1 MKSHV
6 SRRALATLACA
17 TLTVLSATACTGAD
31 STDQAQQNELAEPT
45 LSAAPTDQPDT
56 TEQPEET
63 TESAPALTERNP
75 EDFVVDGAYKH
86 MYAIVFGD
94 TFNRCVVK
102 PAEYFGCN
110 AEFTGTLPPNETDV
124 ALNEGPADYI
134 SFRDGE
140 GFETTKVL
148 GTDGPTHYE
157 TLNPN
162 ERVTLGEYTFTIN
175 ADGTA
180 RGERDGHWFELTS
193 SGQYSSPR
201 FTP

>member
-17 TLTVLSATACTGAD
+17 TLTVLSTTACTGAD

-45 LSAAPTDQPDT
+45 LSAAPAE
-56 TEQPEET
+56 TEA

-75 EDFVVDGAYKH
+75 EDFVVDGAYQH
-86 MYAIVFGD
+86 MYAIIFGD
-94 TFNRCVVK
+94 TYNRCVVK

-110 AEFTGTLPPNETDV
+110 AEFAGTLPPNETDV
-124 ALNEGPADYI
+124 ELNEGPADYI
-134 SFRDGE
+134 SFDDGE
-140 GFETTKVL
+140 GFVTTKVL
-148 GTDGPTHYE
+148 GTDGPTYYE
-157 TLNPN
+157 ALNPN
-162 ERVTLGEYTFTIN
+162 EQVTLGEYTFTIH
-175 ADGTA
+175 ADGTVH
-180 RGERDGHWFELTS
+180 GERDGHWFELTQ

>member
-1 MKSHV
+1 MKSLV
-6 SRRALATLACA
+6 SRRAVATLACA

-110 AEFTGTLPPNETDV
+110 AEFAGTLPPNETDV

-134 SFRDGE
+134 SFDDGE
-140 GFETTKVL
+140 GFVTTKVL

-157 TLNPN
+157 ALNPN
-162 ERVTLGEYTFTIN
+162 EQVALGEYTFTIY
-175 ADGTA
+175 ADGTVH
-180 RGERDGHWFELTS
+180 GERDGHWFELTS